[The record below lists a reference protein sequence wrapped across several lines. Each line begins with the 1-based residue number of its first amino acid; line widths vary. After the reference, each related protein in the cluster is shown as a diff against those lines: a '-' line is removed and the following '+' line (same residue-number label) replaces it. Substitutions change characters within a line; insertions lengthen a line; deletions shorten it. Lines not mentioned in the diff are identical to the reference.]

1 MLQTDSVSPA
11 LWHTLLELNKSS
23 LFENYFLVG
32 GTALSLQIGHRIS
45 EDIDLFTRQ
54 DINKDEIIDFMN
66 KKFAGNVQITNI
78 QNLILQMVVNGV
90 KVDFVKYDFP
100 LIEEVFNENGI
111 KYLGIKDI
119 SAMKLLATA
128 NRGNHAKD
136 FVDIFFLLKKMSLT
150 EMFDYFRQKFNQ
162 IDVSIVKRS
171 LIYFD
176 DVPKN
181 SWSAI
186 KYLQEKPSTEVIKR
200 RIVSCLKE
208 YGK

>member
-100 LIEEVFNENGI
+100 LIEDVFNENGI

-181 SWSAI
+181 SWNAI
-186 KYLQEKPSTEVIKR
+186 KYLQEKPSTEAIKR